1 MIDIN
6 PHIKKKG
13 NKTQND
19 YKYRVFIHKMNESK
33 RMKLK
38 LPCSSNILL
47 LVKWLSPFDNAS
59 AFVVEGII
67 NIRKAH
73 KIESSEMFVIGFI
86 CAFEPLRLWIGWW
99 SDKQDGDIKWIL
111 ILKNTLILLLTIMS
125 LVFANVAKTW
135 EVCEKINTFFLT

>member
-13 NKTQND
+13 NKRQIVPKILN
-19 YKYRVFIHKMNESK
+19 FLHKLNELRK
-33 RMKLK
+33 VKQE

-59 AFVVEGII
+59 AFVVDGII

-73 KIESSEMFVIGFI
+73 KIESNEMFVIGFI
-86 CAFEPLRLWIGWW
+86 CALPPRLWMGWW
-99 SDKQDGDIKWIL
+99 SDKHDGDIKWIL
-111 ILKNTLILLLTIMS
+111 IFKDTLILLLTIMS